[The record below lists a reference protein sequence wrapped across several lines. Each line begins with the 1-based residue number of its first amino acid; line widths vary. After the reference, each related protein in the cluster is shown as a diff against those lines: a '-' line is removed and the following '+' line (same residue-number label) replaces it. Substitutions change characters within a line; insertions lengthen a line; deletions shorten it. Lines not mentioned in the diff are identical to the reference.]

1 VRRTLDTLRC
11 KAYDETRTT
20 RERSGT
26 SRWEPKS
33 GLEAIDGVSNVPT
46 VYLLGEEHL
55 PLISEYLQLGSVV
68 VVAPDRDLLTR
79 WTAQQ
84 GGGRVAEPPV
94 RRVSNLVIDL
104 DARRATI
111 HDRPVPLSDLEF
123 RVLAALLA
131 RPGRAWSFGDLRTV
145 GWGEGPAI
153 YGDPQ
158 TVRALV
164 QRLRKKLDAAGAQV
178 CVEAVRSF
186 GFRAEPSRSTEGLS
200 LTGVAMPPAASG
212 TESQAC

>member
-1 VRRTLDTLRC
+1 
-11 KAYDETRTT
+11 
-20 RERSGT
+20 
-26 SRWEPKS
+26 
-33 GLEAIDGVSNVPT
+33 VSNVPT
-46 VYLLGEEHL
+46 VYLLGEDHL
-55 PLISEYLQLGSVV
+55 PLIPEYLQLGSVV

-79 WTAQQ
+79 WTEDHRQSR
-84 GGGRVAEPPV
+84 GAEPPV
-94 RRVSNLVIDL
+94 RLVGNLVVDL

-111 HDRPVPLSDLEF
+111 RDRPVPLSDLEF

-131 RPGRAWSFGDLRTV
+131 RPGRAWSFSDLRTV

-178 CVEAVRSF
+178 RVEAVRSF
-186 GFRAEPSRSTEGLS
+186 GFRAEAPRSAEGLS
-200 LTGVAMPPAASG
+200 LTGVAMPPSHPV

>member
-1 VRRTLDTLRC
+1 
-11 KAYDETRTT
+11 
-20 RERSGT
+20 
-26 SRWEPKS
+26 
-33 GLEAIDGVSNVPT
+33 VSNVPT
-46 VYLLGEEHL
+46 VYLLGEDHL
-55 PLISEYLQLGSVV
+55 PLIPEYLQLGSVV
-68 VVAPDRDLLTR
+68 VVAPDRDLLAR
-79 WTAQQ
+79 WTERP
-84 GGGRVAEPPV
+84 GGEPVAEPPA
-94 RRVSNLVIDL
+94 RRVANLVLDI

-111 HDRPVPLSDLEF
+111 RERAVPLSDLEF

-131 RPGRAWSFGDLRTV
+131 RPGRAWSFRDLRTV

-178 CVEAVRSF
+178 RIEAVRSF
-186 GFRAEPSRSTEGLS
+186 GFRAEPPRSTEGLS
-200 LTGVAMPPAASG
+200 LTGVAMPPAAPG